1 MRLSSILYVS
11 VLAHLV
17 MSKNV
22 VDLDLFKESL
32 HEESHD
38 KRDGKNVIDL
48 EQFEANTQQEQNEKR
63 DGKNVYKLQSLKEGL
78 DDENEKREAKNV
90 YNLQSL
96 KEGLEDENEKREA
109 KNVYKEVLEDGS
121 NKVEKRSMQ
130 NVFDIQ
136 EQDTHQSLLQSILP
150 QLQSI
155 TIFTGYI
162 RDDPELAMKTADSK
176 QSMIIIAPSDDSIS
190 NKLNNLKPWEFPTE
204 LTGNSDDDR
213 IVSENLKNFLNGH
226 VIVDFKDKFV
236 TSNDEIIANLING
249 KLVKIKQDGS
259 DKFKIA
265 TGDEWIKVETVK
277 QVDNG
282 YIFVINDVL
291 VKP

>member
-1 MRLSSILYVS
+1 MKLSSILYVS

-17 MSKNV
+17 VSKNV
-22 VDLDLFKESL
+22 IDLDLFKESL
-32 HEESHD
+32 HEEDHD

-48 EQFEANTQQEQNEKR
+48 EQFEASTQQEQ
-63 DGKNVYKLQSLKEGL
+63 
-78 DDENEKREAKNV
+78 NEKREAKNV

-96 KEGLEDENEKREA
+96 KEGLDDENDKREG
-109 KNVYKEVLEDGS
+109 NVNKPEVLEEGS
-121 NKVEKRSMQ
+121 NKGDKRSMQ
-130 NVFDIQ
+130 NVIDIQ
-136 EQDTHQSLLQSILP
+136 EQDTHQNLLQSILP

-190 NKLNNLKPWEFPTE
+190 SKLNNLKPWEFPNE

-236 TSNDEIIANLING
+236 TSNDEIIANLVNG
-249 KLVKIKQDGS
+249 KQVKIKQEGS
-259 DKFKIA
+259 DKFKIS
-265 TGDEWIKVETVK
+265 TGDKWIKVETVK

>member
-1 MRLSSILYVS
+1 MKLSSILYVS

-17 MSKNV
+17 VSKNV
-22 VDLDLFKESL
+22 IDLDLFKESL
-32 HEESHD
+32 HEEDHD

-48 EQFEANTQQEQNEKR
+48 EQFEASTQQEQNEKR
-63 DGKNVYKLQSLKEGL
+63 EAKNVYNLQSLKEDHIG
-78 DDENEKREAKNV
+78 ENEKREAKNV

-96 KEGLEDENEKREA
+96 KEGLDDENDKREG
-109 KNVYKEVLEDGS
+109 NVNKPEVLEEGS
-121 NKVEKRSMQ
+121 NKGDKRSMQ
-130 NVFDIQ
+130 NVIDIQ
-136 EQDTHQSLLQSILP
+136 EQDTHQNLLQSILP

-190 NKLNNLKPWEFPTE
+190 SKLNNLKPWEFPNE

-236 TSNDEIIANLING
+236 TSNDEIIANLVNG
-249 KLVKIKQDGS
+249 KQVKIKQEGS
-259 DKFKIA
+259 DKFKIS
-265 TGDEWIKVETVK
+265 TGDKWIKVETVK

>member
-1 MRLSSILYVS
+1 MKLSSILYVS

-32 HEESHD
+32 HEEGHD

-63 DGKNVYKLQSLKEGL
+63 EAKNVYDLQSLKEGL
-78 DDENEKREAKNV
+78 ENENEKREAKNV
-90 YNLQSL
+90 Y
-96 KEGLEDENEKREA
+96 RP
-109 KNVYKEVLEDGS
+109 EVLDEGS
-121 NKVEKRSMQ
+121 SKGDKRSMQ
-130 NVFDIQ
+130 NVFDIE
-136 EQDTHQSLLQSILP
+136 EQDTHQNLLQSILP

-236 TSNDEIIANLING
+236 TSNDEIITNLING
-249 KLVKIKQDGS
+249 KQVKIKQEGS
-259 DKFKIA
+259 EKFKIS

>member
-1 MRLSSILYVS
+1 MKLSSILYVS

-22 VDLDLFKESL
+22 IDLDLLKESL
-32 HEESHD
+32 HEEGHD
-38 KRDGKNVIDL
+38 ERDGKNVIDL
-48 EQFEANTQQEQNEKR
+48 EQLEASTQQEQ
-63 DGKNVYKLQSLKEGL
+63 
-78 DDENEKREAKNV
+78 NEKREAKNV

-96 KEGLEDENEKREA
+96 KEGFGGENEKRET
-109 KNVYKEVLEDGS
+109 NVNKREVLEEGS
-121 NKVEKRSMQ
+121 NKGDKRSMQ

-136 EQDTHQSLLQSILP
+136 EQDRHQNLLQSILP

-155 TIFTGYI
+155 MIFTGYI

-190 NKLNNLKPWEFPTE
+190 SKLNNLKPWEFPIE

-213 IVSENLKNFLNGH
+213 IVNENLKNFLNGH

-249 KLVKIKQDGS
+249 KQVKIKQEGS
-259 DKFKIA
+259 EKFKIS

>member
-1 MRLSSILYVS
+1 
-11 VLAHLV
+11 

-22 VDLDLFKESL
+22 ADLDLFKESL
-32 HEESHD
+32 HEDGHD
-38 KRDGKNVIDL
+38 ERDGKNVIDL
-48 EQFEANTQQEQNEKR
+48 EQFEASTQQEQNDKR
-63 DGKNVYKLQSLKEGL
+63 DPKNVYNLQSLKEGL
-78 DDENEKREAKNV
+78 ENENEKRDAKNV

-96 KEGLEDENEKREA
+96 KEGLEDENERREA
-109 KNVYKEVLEDGS
+109 NTVYKRGALDEGF
-121 NKVEKRSMQ
+121 NKGDKRSMQ
-130 NVFDIQ
+130 KVFDIE
-136 EQDTHQSLLQSILP
+136 EQDTHQNLLQSILP
-150 QLQSI
+150 QLQCI

-204 LTGNSDDDR
+204 LMGNSDDDR

-236 TSNDEIIANLING
+236 TSNDKIIANLING
-249 KLVKIKQDGS
+249 KQVKIKQEGP
-259 DKFKIA
+259 DKFKIS

>member
-1 MRLSSILYVS
+1 MKLSSILYVS

-22 VDLDLFKESL
+22 IDLDLLKESL
-32 HEESHD
+32 HEEGHD
-38 KRDGKNVIDL
+38 ERDGKNVIDL
-48 EQFEANTQQEQNEKR
+48 EQLEASTQQEQNEKR
-63 DGKNVYKLQSLKEGL
+63 EAKNVYNLQSLKEGL
-78 DDENEKREAKNV
+78 GGENEKREAKNV

-96 KEGLEDENEKREA
+96 KEGFGGENEKRET
-109 KNVYKEVLEDGS
+109 NVNKREVLEEGS
-121 NKVEKRSMQ
+121 NKGDKRSMQ

-136 EQDTHQSLLQSILP
+136 EQDRHQNLLQSILP

-155 TIFTGYI
+155 MIFTGYI

-190 NKLNNLKPWEFPTE
+190 SKLNNLKPWEFPIE

-213 IVSENLKNFLNGH
+213 IVNENLKNFLNGH

-249 KLVKIKQDGS
+249 KQVKIKQEGS
-259 DKFKIA
+259 EKFKIS